1 MRKNKITMSTLRKGE
16 KNKKRM
22 NKKRKNKKKKRK
34 KNLKRCGERGS
45 NTRPSDLQ
53 SDALPT
59 ELSPLLLFVC
69 IVLLISINFSET
81 YTVQPSC
88 AVSQTEA
95 VCPGP
100 GLNPG

>member
-1 MRKNKITMSTLRKGE
+1 
-16 KNKKRM
+16 
-22 NKKRKNKKKKRK
+22 
-34 KNLKRCGERGS
+34 
-45 NTRPSDLQ
+45 
-53 SDALPT
+53 
-59 ELSPLLLFVC
+59 LLFVC